1 MALFARAAKL
11 GLGPTA
17 RGTLG
22 LSGARHA
29 RAKPTD
35 MRCIRRQRNSGIKPS
50 RINIVAQDLTNSL
63 PRFLP

>member
-22 LSGARHA
+22 LSR
-29 RAKPTD
+29 PT
-35 MRCIRRQRNSGIKPS
+35 CGVLALLTYIFLLTYKKVIIFC
-50 RINIVAQDLTNSL
+50 RIIYTPKKGVKIEH
-63 PRFLP
+63 